1 MIVKCE
7 SRYESEV
14 REWGVRWD
22 ERVGCQSEVRVESEV
37 RERSGKVRGER
48 GYDSEVKEY
57 GVRMR

>member
-1 MIVKCE
+1 MRV
-7 SRYESEV
+7 RSEV

-22 ERVGCQSEVRVESEV
+22 ERVGCQSEV

>member
-1 MIVKCE
+1 MRV
-7 SRYESEV
+7 RSEV